1 MEKPIYVTGHKN
13 PDSDSICAA
22 ISYSFLKNQLGYE
35 TIPVRLSPLN
45 KETKYILE
53 KFGIERPTMIHSAKC
68 TLSEIDMD
76 TPLLVNRK
84 TTMKEALDAILKRK
98 NKGVFVVDEHNH
110 LEGVVSISNLTNLW
124 TAEESALEDLMS
136 RVPLENIIKT
146 TKATLIHNAPFNPNG
161 KVNLLPNLGYNS
173 QIEPGTIVIAG
184 NHPDIQRLVIE
195 QNAALL
201 IICGENWVDSITM
214 DMAKAKQ
221 IPILHTRLSAMTIAH
236 SIFQSPSVEEV
247 MTTDVAYF
255 RSNETVDG
263 ASMRIAKTRFRTYPV
278 LNEADEVIGAIS
290 RYHLFNY
297 KKKKFIL
304 VDHNEADQSVND
316 LEFGEV
322 IEIVDHHRLGGIQT
336 QSPIQF
342 INQIVG
348 STCTIISN
356 LFKQYKIELPYS
368 IAGLL
373 LAGIIS
379 DTMNLKS
386 PTTTKLD
393 IEQALYLSEK
403 TGLSIKELADELV
416 ETSDSL
422 LKKTY
427 QELMYEDFKE
437 FRINESRIA
446 IGQVVCKS
454 SKEYKK
460 IKDDF
465 LKYLEEQNITHR
477 YDLLLILFTNPTGKG
492 SHFLYTGKKS
502 WIIEEGFK
510 LVLIDDFAP
519 GFISRKKQVLP
530 VVIDTLNK

>member
-13 PDSDSICAA
+13 PDSDSICAS
-22 ISYSFLKNQLGYE
+22 ISYSYLKNQLGYD

-45 KETKYILE
+45 KETTYILD
-53 KFGIERPTMIHSAKC
+53 KFGVERPFMIHSAKC

-76 TPLLVNRK
+76 IPLLVDK
-84 TTMKEALDAILKRK
+84 STTMKEALDAILKRK
-98 NKGVFVVDEHNH
+98 NKGVFVVDKENH
-110 LEGVVSISNLTNLW
+110 LEGIVSISNLTNLW
-124 TAEESALEDLMS
+124 TSEESALVDLMS
-136 RVPLENIIKT
+136 RVPLENIMKT
-146 TKATLIHNAPFNPNG
+146 TQATLIHDAPFKPNG

-184 NHPDIQRLVIE
+184 NHPDIQRSVIE

-201 IICGENWVDSITM
+201 IICGENWIDSITM
-214 DMAKAKQ
+214 EMAKMKQ
-221 IPILHTRLSAMTIAH
+221 VPILHTHLSAIAIAH
-236 SIFQSPSVEEV
+236 SIFQSPSIEEV
-247 MTTDVAYF
+247 MTTDVAFF

-278 LNEADEVIGAIS
+278 LNENDEVIGAIS

-297 KKKKFIL
+297 KKKRFIL
-304 VDHNEADQSVND
+304 VDHNETDQSVND

-322 IEIVDHHRLGGIQT
+322 IEIVDHHRLGGIET

-348 STCTIISN
+348 STCTIITG
-356 LFKQYKIELPYS
+356 LYQQYRIELPDQ

-393 IEQALYLSEK
+393 IEQALYLAEK
-403 TGLSIKELADELV
+403 TGLSINDLAEELV

-437 FRINESRIA
+437 FRISESRIA

-460 IKDDF
+460 IRKDF
-465 LKYLEEQNITHR
+465 LAYLEDQNVTHR

-510 LVLIDDFAP
+510 TVLIDDFAP

>member
-1 MEKPIYVTGHKN
+1 MEKPIFVTGHKN

-22 ISYSFLKNQLGYE
+22 ISYSYLKNQLGYD
-35 TIPVRLSPLN
+35 TVPVRLSPLN
-45 KETKYILE
+45 KETKYILD
-53 KFGIERPTMIHSAKC
+53 KFEIERPNMIYSAKC
-68 TLSEIDMD
+68 TLAEIDMD
-76 TPLLVNRK
+76 EALLVNRK

-98 NKGVFVVDEHNH
+98 NKGVFVVDENRR
-110 LEGVVSISNLTNLW
+110 LEGVVSTSNLTNLW

-146 TKATLIHNAPFNPNG
+146 TKSTLIHDAPFHPNG
-161 KVNLLPNLGYNS
+161 KVSLLPNLGVNS
-173 QIEPGTIVIAG
+173 QIEPGTIVIVG
-184 NHPDIQRLVIE
+184 NHPDLQRSVIE

-201 IICGENWVDSITM
+201 IICGENWVDSITL
-214 DMAKAKQ
+214 DMAKIKQ
-221 IPILHTRLSAMTIAH
+221 VPILHTHLSAISIAH
-236 SIFQSPSVEEV
+236 SIFQSPSIEEV
-247 MTTDVAYF
+247 MTTNVAFF

-278 LNEADEVIGAIS
+278 LNENDEVIGAIS

-297 KKKKFIL
+297 KKKQFIL
-304 VDHNEADQSVND
+304 VDHNESDQSVND

-322 IEIVDHHRLGGIQT
+322 IEIVDHHRLGGIETQT
-336 QSPIQF
+336 PIQF

-348 STCTIISN
+348 STCTIITG
-356 LFKQYKIELPYS
+356 LYQQTQIEMPEK

-393 IEQALYLSEK
+393 IEQALYLANK
-403 TGLSIKELADELV
+403 TGLSINDLAEELV
-416 ETSDSL
+416 QTSDSL
-422 LKKTY
+422 LNKTY

-437 FRINESRIA
+437 FRIQDSKIA
-446 IGQVVCKS
+446 IGQVVCRS
-454 SKEYKK
+454 AKEYRK
-460 IKDDF
+460 IKQNF
-465 LKYLEEQNITHR
+465 LNYLENQNVTHR
-477 YDLLLILFTNPTGKG
+477 YDLLLILFTDPTGKG

-510 LVLIDDFAP
+510 SVLVNDFAP

-530 VVIDTLNK
+530 VVLDTLNK